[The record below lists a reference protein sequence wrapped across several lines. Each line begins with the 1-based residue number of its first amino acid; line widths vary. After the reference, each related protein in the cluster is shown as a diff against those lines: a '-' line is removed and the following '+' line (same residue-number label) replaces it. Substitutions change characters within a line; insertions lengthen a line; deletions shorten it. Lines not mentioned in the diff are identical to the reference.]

1 MNQDIPLPSQLP
13 SAIDLADAL
22 RFYDMS
28 DQVERMEIASAAAGE
43 HKNAL
48 TEMYPE
54 LVMVTTGFR
63 HRRDAQGV
71 YALHPEPCIV
81 LTVRDKWAA
90 GGHVGTNEKPLPRYL
105 YVTKRAGRKSARYGV
120 PTDIQDVKWLS
131 DVTPQGASQIVMSTP
146 GNPTG
151 ALTCALDVVTAG
163 GSQRFALSA
172 LHVLSPMPDV
182 DGLPRAGAPFRQ
194 FGGAKGIGLSTGFGG
209 AMRSNAPSMDVQ
221 LATINP
227 AVLED
232 AFANLPRGS
241 VAYARSPADVNAIAH
256 TSSFI
261 VVVPTNALWDGA
273 GDRPSVYTQFSSYVN
288 ASFSIPYDVTRN
300 GVTFPEE
307 FCFSEL
313 IMVAA
318 GVGNP
323 VTLPGDSG
331 SPVIA
336 VSGGA
341 ALLVGMLIAGPK
353 IGSGIDRMFILPAWT
368 IFNPENWANRPSGT
382 QALRPWF

>member
-1 MNQDIPLPSQLP
+1 MNQDVPLPSQLP
-13 SAIDLADAL
+13 SAVDLADAQ
-22 RFYDMS
+22 RFDDMP
-28 DQVERMEIASAAAGE
+28 DQVERMEIASAAARE
-43 HKNAL
+43 QKKAL
-48 TEMYPE
+48 AEMYPD

-71 YALHPEPCIV
+71 YALHPEPCVV

-90 GGHVGTNEKPLPRYL
+90 GGHSRTNEKSLPQHL
-105 YVTKRAGRKSARYGV
+105 FVTRRAGRKSARYGV
-120 PTDIQDVKWLS
+120 PTDVQDVKWLS
-131 DVTPQGASQIVMSTP
+131 DVAPQGPSQIVMSTL

-182 DGLPRAGAPFRQ
+182 DGLPRAGAPFGQ
-194 FGGAKGIGLSTGFGG
+194 SGGAQGIGLSTGFGG
-209 AMRSNAPSMDVQ
+209 AMRSSAPSMDFQ
-221 LATINP
+221 LASVNP
-227 AVLED
+227 TVLQA
-232 AFANLPRGS
+232 AFVNLPRGS

-256 TSSFI
+256 TSSFM
-261 VVVPTNALWDGA
+261 VVVPTNVNWGGA
-273 GDRPSVYTQFSSYVN
+273 GVRSPVYTQFSAYVN

-300 GVTFPEE
+300 GVTFPED
-307 FCFSEL
+307 FRFSEL

-368 IFNPENWANRPSGT
+368 IFDPANWANRPSGT

>member
-1 MNQDIPLPSQLP
+1 MNQEIQFPSQLP
-13 SAIDLADAL
+13 SAIDLADAQ
-22 RFYDMS
+22 RFDDMS
-28 DQVERMEIASAAAGE
+28 DQVEKMEIASAAARE
-43 HKNAL
+43 HKKAL
-48 TEMYPE
+48 AEMYPG

-63 HRRDAQGV
+63 HRRDAQGA

-90 GGHVGTNEKPLPRYL
+90 GGPARTNGKPLPSYL
-105 YVTKRAGRKSARYGV
+105 YVTRRTGRKSERYGV
-120 PTDIQDVKWLS
+120 PTDVQDVKWLS
-131 DVTPQGASQIVMSTP
+131 DVRPQGASQIVMSTP

-151 ALTCALDVVTAG
+151 SLTCGVDVVTAG
-163 GSQRFALSA
+163 GSQRFALSS

-182 DGLPRAGAPFRQ
+182 DGLPRAGVPFGHS
-194 FGGAKGIGLSTGFGG
+194 GGNQGIGLSTGFGG

-227 AVLED
+227 AVIQS

-241 VAYARSPADVNAIAH
+241 VVYARSPADVNAIAH
-256 TSSFI
+256 TSSFM
-261 VVVPTNALWDGA
+261 VVVPTNVQWGGA
-273 GDRPSVYTQFSSYVN
+273 EVRPPVYTQFSAYVD
-288 ASFSIPYDVTRN
+288 ASFLIPYNVTRN
-300 GVTFPEE
+300 GVTFPED

-318 GVGNP
+318 GDGNP

-341 ALLVGMLIAGPK
+341 ALLVGMLIAGPE
-353 IGSGIDRMFILPAWT
+353 IDSDNDRMFILPAWT
-368 IFNPENWANRPSGT
+368 IFNTANWANRPSGT